1 MATCNE
7 YVVVPTLP
15 SDPCNGERGNIKCQF
30 SEDAYTLLD
39 VPANSSLDVILNAMV
54 LAINAQNTLINAQAL
69 IIADLEARVEIL
81 EAV

>member
-1 MATCNE
+1 MECPN

-39 VPANSSLDVILNAMV
+39 VPANSSLDVILNAFV
-54 LAINAQNTLINAQAL
+54 IALNAQNTRLNAQDL
-69 IIADLEARVEIL
+69 LIADLEARIEIL
-81 EAV
+81 EP